1 MADILD
7 IISSKGALTPI
18 NVGQYALFSGKGM
31 RFHLEAFDF
40 EGLCHVSV
48 LKASGFLGLMK
59 MDTLIFTPYG
69 VDLPIFS
76 YDGIKVA
83 GKRTELMEFCDSL
96 LGSADQAIAGQNV
109 ANLSS
114 QIAVRQKYD
123 DLPDKPHDW
132 GWETPFIL
140 APSGMKT
147 GRGQRPAEFAAEMI
161 AAYLDLIPGAA
172 PCDPDAKRR
181 RSSDYVE
188 GLISNGGPAIGVM
201 RQIWGDEAT
210 EDLFRRFIFGTL
222 RESLA

>member
-1 MADILD
+1 MLD
-7 IISSKGALTPI
+7 IISGRGALTPI
-18 NVGQYALFSGKGM
+18 PVGKYASFSGKGM
-31 RFHLEAFDF
+31 RFHLEVFDF

-59 MDTLIFTPYG
+59 MDTVIFTPYG

-83 GKRTELMEFCDSL
+83 GKRTELMEFCDSQL
-96 LGSADQAIAGQNV
+96 APADPLPAGQDTAVLESLV
-109 ANLSS
+109 A
-114 QIAVRQKYD
+114 IRQKYA

-147 GRGQRPAEFAAEMI
+147 GKGQRPAQFAAEMM
-161 AAYLDLIPGAA
+161 AAYLDLFPKAA
-172 PCDPDAKRR
+172 PCDPEAKRR

-188 GLISNGGPAIGVM
+188 GLISNGGPAIGLM
-201 RQIWGDEAT
+201 RRIWGDEAT

>member
-7 IISSKGALTPI
+7 IISSKGVLTPI
-18 NVGQYALFSGKGM
+18 NVGQYASFSGKGM
-31 RFHLEAFDF
+31 HFHLEVFDF

-48 LKASGFLGLMK
+48 LKAFGFLGLMK
-59 MDTLIFTPYG
+59 MYTVIFTPYG
-69 VDLPIFS
+69 LDLPIFS

-96 LGSADQAIAGQNV
+96 LGSTD
-109 ANLSS
+109 LSS
-114 QIAVRQKYD
+114 LIAVRQKYA

-147 GRGQRPAEFAAEMI
+147 GKGHRPAAFAAEMI
-161 AAYLDLIPGAA
+161 GAYLDLFKKAA

-181 RSSDYVE
+181 RSFEYVE

-201 RQIWGDEAT
+201 RKIWGDEAT
-210 EDLFRRFIFGTL
+210 EDLFRRFIFGTV
-222 RESLA
+222 R